1 MNGNVNT
8 VATGTLDQ
16 QHDAGIVVNSD
27 GLEHSLSEA
36 QLDSLQWAKDFL
48 KRFDGK
54 YKKFKH

>member
-16 QHDAGIVVNSD
+16 QHDAGIVVDERD
-27 GLEHSLSEA
+27 GLEH
-36 QLDSLQWAKDFL
+36 LQWAKDFL

-54 YKKFKH
+54 YKKY